1 MAITIT
7 QSPESFASLHS
18 DLWHVVT
25 SDNTAQSNFKF
36 VFDIYIASSLVARL
50 KVFPDPTE
58 DCGIVNVS
66 NIVRNYWASY
76 FKPPTTQT
84 AFSYE
89 GNDIYVDYE
98 IKFGEEY
105 NGTTYLNLTTG
116 TYKAYNFSQPQFR
129 DWSTSYLGTFV
140 NKWLTGRDRTNLKV
154 GLTDRLFV
162 PYLVGTPPQ
171 TIALKLSV
179 DGAAQITGGGVA
191 CDSITM
197 LDLSPVALNTYF
209 GTNPITASAKRYTV
223 QIGSGDILTITL
235 DCSKYTPEVL
245 HFLNSLGGY
254 DSMRFSL
261 VNKREVSA
269 ERRSYTRT
277 NWEVGSDVMN
287 RYNTFKVL
295 YPGQETFSVEQT
307 IVHRLTTDFLT
318 QTDHA
323 WLKDLIMSPEVYL
336 EKSGYFYPVTI
347 GTNNWSERI
356 RNVDKTF
363 NLTLDVNFGD
373 KLNSQYR

>member
-7 QSPESFASLHS
+7 QSPESFASLHD

-25 SDNTAQSNFKF
+25 SDNTTQSNFKY
-36 VFDIYIASSLVARL
+36 VFDLYVATNLVARL

-58 DCGIVNVS
+58 DCGAVNVS

-105 NGTTYLNLTTG
+105 NGTTYLNLSTG
-116 TYKAYNFSQPQFR
+116 TYKAYNFAQPQFR

-140 NKWLTGRDRTNLKV
+140 NKWLTNRDKTNLKV

-171 TIALKLSV
+171 TIALKVSV
-179 DGAAQITGGGVA
+179 DGGAVQTGTGVA

-197 LDLSPVALNTYF
+197 LDLSPVAINAYF
-209 GTNPITASAKRYTV
+209 SSSLITATSKRYTV

-235 DCSKYTPEVL
+235 DCNRYTPEII

-261 VNKREVSA
+261 VNRREVTA
-269 ERRSYTRT
+269 ERRSYTRP
-277 NWEVGSDVMN
+277 NWELGSDVMN

-295 YPGQETFSVEQT
+295 YPGQESFNVEQT
-307 IVHRLTTDFLT
+307 IVHRLTSDYLT

-323 WLKDLIMSPEVYL
+323 WLKDLVMSPEVYL
-336 EKSGYFYPVTI
+336 EKSGYFYPVVI

-356 RNVDKTF
+356 RNADKMF
-363 NLTLDVNFGD
+363 NLTLDVNFGS
-373 KLNSQYR
+373 KLYSQHR

>member
-25 SDNTAQSNFKF
+25 SNNTTQSNFKF

-116 TYKAYNFSQPQFR
+116 TYKAYNFAQPQFR
-129 DWSTSYLGTFV
+129 DWSTSYLATFV

-191 CDSITM
+191 CDSIIM

-209 GTNPITASAKRYTV
+209 GTNPITASTKRYTV

-261 VNKREVSA
+261 VNKREVTA

-277 NWEVGSDVMN
+277 NWEVGSDVIN

-307 IVHRLTTDFLT
+307 IVHRLTSDWLT

-336 EKSGYFYPVTI
+336 EKSGYFYPVSI